1 MAHIISSVAGSQLDQ
16 CKIKRAL
23 LSVSDKTKLIE
34 LSHFLHSHNVELL
47 STGGTAAAIRAAG
60 NHQNILPS

>member
-1 MAHIISSVAGSQLDQ
+1 MAHIISSVAGAQLDHY
-16 CKIKRAL
+16 KIKRAL

-34 LSHFLHSHNVELL
+34 LATFLAAQGVELI

-60 NHQNILPS
+60 QRMSVVKF